1 MSGTDPTVVTPAT
14 LRDWP
19 LPAPGAG
26 KGARGRIAVVGGTA
40 STPGAVLLAGE
51 AALRSGA
58 GKLSIATVHPVAT
71 ALAVAAPEALVAGLA
86 ATGGGAIDPGSA
98 TELADFAVGADAV
111 LLGPGFSDV
120 EPSVRLL
127 ETLAGKLAGP
137 VVVDALASAFL
148 TEHPDGLRHLDGRV
162 VLTVNPTELART
174 AGWDEAEVED
184 QPLGAA
190 REVARRSRV
199 VVLCGGEQK
208 LVVTP
213 DGESWVVQGGGP
225 GLGVSGS
232 GDVQAGVVAGLVAR
246 GAEPAQAA
254 VWGGYLHARAGERM
268 ASVLG
273 KVGYLARELAP
284 HIPQI
289 LSELS

>member
-1 MSGTDPTVVTPAT
+1 MTGTDPTVVTPAT
-14 LRDWP
+14 LREWP
-19 LPAPGAG
+19 LPAPGSD
-26 KGARGRIAVVGGTA
+26 KGARGRIAVIGGTA

-51 AALRSGA
+51 AALRAGA
-58 GKLSIATVHPVAT
+58 GKLSIATVDAVVT
-71 ALAVAAPEALVAGLA
+71 ALAVAVPEARVVGLP
-86 ATGGGAIDPGSA
+86 ATDTGAIAPGA
-98 TELADFAVGADAV
+98 APDLAEFADGADAV

-120 EPSVRLL
+120 GPSVELL
-127 ETLAGKLAGP
+127 EALAAGLAGP
-137 VVVDALASAFL
+137 LVVDALASAFL

-162 VLTVNPTELART
+162 VLTVNPIELART
-174 AGWDEAEVED
+174 AGRDETEVEEE
-184 QPLGAA
+184 PLDAA

-273 KVGYLARELAP
+273 RVGYLARELPA
-284 HIPQI
+284 HIPQT
-289 LSELS
+289 LTELS